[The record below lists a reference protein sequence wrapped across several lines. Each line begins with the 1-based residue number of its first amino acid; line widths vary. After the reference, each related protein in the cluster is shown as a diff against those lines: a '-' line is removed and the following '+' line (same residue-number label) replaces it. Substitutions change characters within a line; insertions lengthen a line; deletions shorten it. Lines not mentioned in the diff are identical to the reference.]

1 MYILRLYSHTLKSCL
16 SSRLVCTYHGFTATI
31 LKIHA
36 SSWALSCT
44 YITTIYIS
52 VLPFQFFF
60 PANLTARNTRP
71 PRSSHSHSGCLT
83 QTLLSTSKTLHNTPK
98 QPNDHQVTTSAQ
110 DKAQNTL
117 STQHSQ
123 AKNDVAKEPKLS
135 ARRKRRA

>member
-1 MYILRLYSHTLKSCL
+1 MPVFKACLYISWLYSHNPQIPRLFLGSQLHIHNHNLHFHSTLP
-16 SSRLVCTYHGFTATI
+16 V
-31 LKIHA
+31 
-36 SSWALSCT
+36 
-44 YITTIYIS
+44 
-52 VLPFQFFF
+52 FFS

-83 QTLLSTSKTLHNTPK
+83 QTLLSTSKTLYNTPK

-123 AKNDVAKEPKLS
+123 AKNDVAKEPRLS
-135 ARRKRRA
+135 VRRKRRA